1 MYDNKDDFL
10 EAYLSNNE
18 EDLEHKFK
26 GNADDINSYIKTIN
40 EKNEFKKSH
49 YSYH

>member
-26 GNADDINSYIKTIN
+26 GNADDINSYIKQLM
-40 EKNEFKKSH
+40 KMSLKSH